1 MKVILILVVMGM
13 MISCNGDQKK
23 SKTPT
28 ATVANQE
35 PSVNPDD
42 YFNLPSLPQ
51 AEMKRLFD
59 EATYV
64 DYIFYTLP
72 FSISQDNKASI
83 HANLNM
89 ISPEKM
95 NGISKSCKPIG
106 REFFHIEGE
115 IVYEADLYFS
125 DGCFGYI
132 FLKDEKPVYAN
143 KLSSEGGQFYSNLI
157 KQSNQ
162 IATGNLQGK

>member
-28 ATVANQE
+28 ASVAHQE

>member
-1 MKVILILVVMGM
+1 MRVIILLVVFGM
-13 MISCNGDQKK
+13 MISCNGEQKK
-23 SKTPT
+23 AKVPAAVT
-28 ATVANQE
+28 QE
-35 PSVNPDD
+35 KPVLNPDS

-64 DYIFYTLP
+64 DYIFYELP
-72 FSISQDNKASI
+72 FSVSQDNKASI

-95 NGISKSCKPIG
+95 NAISKSCKPIG

-115 IVYEADLYFS
+115 IVHEADLYFS

-132 FLKDEKPVYAN
+132 FLKDEIPVYAN
-143 KLSSEGGQFYSNLI
+143 KLSAEGSNFYANLI

-162 IATGNLQGK
+162 IATGNLQAK

>member
-1 MKVILILVVMGM
+1 MGAM
-13 MISCNGDQKK
+13 VSCKGDQKK
-23 SKTPT
+23 TKAAPMKPA
-28 ATVANQE
+28 ATNAPAAKVD
-35 PSVNPDD
+35 S
-42 YFNLPSLPQ
+42 YYNLPSLPQ
-51 AEMKRLFD
+51 AEMKKLFD

-64 DYIFYTLP
+64 DYIFYDLP
-72 FSISQDNKASI
+72 FSVSQDNKASI

-106 REFFHIEGE
+106 REFFHIGGE

-125 DGCFGYI
+125 EGCFGYI
-132 FLKDEKPVYAN
+132 FLKDEKPTYAN
-143 KLSSEGGQFYSNLI
+143 KLSAEGGKFYSNLI

-162 IATGNLQGK
+162 IATGNLQNK